1 MVATFRTIIL
11 MENTT
16 NTITSI
22 SQFLGSS
29 DFQYRVYDLG
39 RKLTLLPNQQF
50 QHIEDQE
57 ILYPYPF
64 QQKAWLAILF
74 WTNNKEV
81 EPVIWFLQFPIDE
94 MGYLKL
100 SSRDAFL
107 QELLIHVGG
116 NLQAQNN
123 GKEMQDSLKESAFA
137 FKPRQDRLAIFHAF
151 ATVQLKQAPSHYY
164 NHTRE
169 YLQGKIGYE
178 QWEFLGL
185 QGIADVIARLHFDDN
200 EHLLSKAI
208 PQLPNMPLVSFT
220 ENLEHNEVGGELS
233 LALNERLQQELKTD
247 KPDSQVIAALVRA
260 ISSSK
265 GEKVRRQ
272 IIANL
277 LQTEVIKEIE
287 VIAAIAGRA
296 WQDITQEALITPFM
310 EALAH
315 QEQGAFTVILVDI
328 MGIPN
333 MREPILKALRNS
345 KRSHLLSKRIGGF
358 LGGFAQTH

>member
-1 MVATFRTIIL
+1 

-22 SQFLGSS
+22 SQFLSTS

-39 RKLTLLPNQQF
+39 RKLTLLPNQLF
-50 QHIEDQE
+50 QRIEDQKT
-57 ILYPYPF
+57 LYPYPF

-74 WTNNKEV
+74 WTNNKEI

-107 QELLIHVGG
+107 QELLIHVGS
-116 NLQAQNN
+116 NLQAQDK
-123 GKEMQDSLKESAFA
+123 GTEMQDSLKESAFA

-164 NHTRE
+164 DHTRE

-185 QGIADVIARLHFDDN
+185 QGIADVIARLHLDN
-200 EHLLSKAI
+200 NEQLLSKAI
-208 PQLPNMPLVSFT
+208 PQLPNTPLLSFS
-220 ENLEHNEVGGELS
+220 ENLEHNDVGGELS
-233 LALNERLQQELKTD
+233 LALNARLQQELQAD
-247 KPDSQVIAALVRA
+247 QPDSQVIAALIRS

-265 GEKVRRQ
+265 GATARRE
-272 IIANL
+272 IIADL
-277 LQTEVIKEIE
+277 LQTEAVKEIE

-296 WQDITQEALITPFM
+296 WQDITQETLITPFM
-310 EALAH
+310 EALAY
-315 QEQGAFTVILVDI
+315 QEQDAFTVILVDI

-333 MREPILKALRNS
+333 MREPILKALRNPE
-345 KRSHLLSKRIGGF
+345 RSNLLSKRIGGF
-358 LGGFAQTH
+358 LGGFATSH

>member
-1 MVATFRTIIL
+1 MK
-11 MENTT
+11 NT
-16 NTITSI
+16 TITSI
-22 SQFLGSS
+22 SQFLSTS

-50 QHIEDQE
+50 QSIEDQE
-57 ILYPYPF
+57 IRYPYPF

-74 WTNNKEV
+74 WTQNKEI

-100 SSRDAFL
+100 SARDAFL
-107 QELLIHVGG
+107 QELLIHVGN
-116 NLQAQNN
+116 NLYAQDS

-164 NHTRE
+164 AHTRD

-185 QGIADVIARLHFDDN
+185 QGIADVIARLHLDNN

-208 PQLPNMPLVSFT
+208 PKLPAMPLVSFA
-220 ENLEHNEVGGELS
+220 ENLEHNQIGGELS
-233 LALNERLQQELKTD
+233 LALNARLQEALNAD

-265 GEKVRRQ
+265 GEQARKK
-272 IIANL
+272 IIFDL
-277 LQTEVIKEIE
+277 LQTDIAKEIE

-296 WQDITQEALITPFM
+296 WQDITQEDLILPFM

-315 QEQGAFTVILVDI
+315 QEQDAFTVILVDI

-333 MREPILKALRNS
+333 MREPILKALRNPE
-345 KRSHLLSKRIGGF
+345 RSNLLSKRIGGF

>member
-1 MVATFRTIIL
+1 MK
-11 MENTT
+11 NT
-16 NTITSI
+16 TITSI
-22 SQFLGSS
+22 SQFLSTS

-50 QHIEDQE
+50 QSIEDQE
-57 ILYPYPF
+57 IRYPYPF

-74 WTNNKEV
+74 WTQNKEI

-100 SSRDAFL
+100 SARDAFL
-107 QELLIHVGG
+107 QELLIHVGN
-116 NLQAQNN
+116 NLHAQDS

-164 NHTRE
+164 AHTRD

-185 QGIADVIARLHFDDN
+185 QGIADVIARLHLDNN

-208 PQLPNMPLVSFT
+208 PKLPAMPLVSFA
-220 ENLEHNEVGGELS
+220 ENLEHNQVGGELS
-233 LALNERLQQELKTD
+233 LSLNARLQEALNAN

-265 GEKVRRQ
+265 GEQARKK
-272 IIANL
+272 IISDL
-277 LQTEVIKEIE
+277 LQTDIVKEIE

-296 WQDITQEALITPFM
+296 WQDITQEDLILPFM

-315 QEQGAFTVILVDI
+315 QEQDAFTVILVDI

-333 MREPILKALRNS
+333 MREPILKALRNPE
-345 KRSHLLSKRIGGF
+345 RSNLLSKRIGGF

>member
-1 MVATFRTIIL
+1 MK
-11 MENTT
+11 NT
-16 NTITSI
+16 TITSI
-22 SQFLGSS
+22 SQFLSTS

-50 QHIEDQE
+50 QSIEDQE
-57 ILYPYPF
+57 IRYPYPF

-74 WTNNKEV
+74 WTQNKEI

-100 SSRDAFL
+100 SARDAFL
-107 QELLIHVGG
+107 QELLIHVGN
-116 NLQAQNN
+116 NLHAQDS

-164 NHTRE
+164 AHTRD

-185 QGIADVIARLHFDDN
+185 QGIADVIARLHLDNN

-208 PQLPNMPLVSFT
+208 PKLPAMPLVSFA
-220 ENLEHNEVGGELS
+220 ENLEHNQVGGELS
-233 LALNERLQQELKTD
+233 LALNTRLQEALNAD

-265 GEKVRRQ
+265 DKQARKK
-272 IIANL
+272 IISDL
-277 LQTEVIKEIE
+277 LQTDIVKEIE

-296 WQDITQEALITPFM
+296 WQDTTQEDLILPFM

-315 QEQGAFTVILVDI
+315 QEQDAFTVILVDI

-333 MREPILKALRNS
+333 MREPILKALRNPE
-345 KRSHLLSKRIGGF
+345 RSNLLSKRIGGF